1 MAHILRSN
9 ISDDGSFSAREGGN
23 PLNSHDVTIYSSLIM
38 PLNDDPL
45 SDEEFE
51 ELDEFLL
58 SDRCP
63 EDAMTMDSLHGFL
76 TAIVIGPEPV
86 AMAEWLPH
94 VWGTEADGEPK
105 FNSQKEQ
112 QRIMELLLRF
122 MQEIAITFE
131 VAPKEFE
138 PLYCEHEWNGKMLI
152 DGEGWA
158 MGFWEGINLRPT
170 AWEPIWSSE
179 LAPLLQPYYLLG
191 ADELDED
198 EEHLI
203 DDPIKQHKLA
213 IEAEANIHA
222 IRRFWIERSK
232 PDQPSAPSGK
242 SKSAGGNGP
251 CACGSGKKFKQCCG
265 AEPVL
270 H

>member
-1 MAHILRSN
+1 
-9 ISDDGSFSAREGGN
+9 
-23 PLNSHDVTIYSSLIM
+23 M
-38 PLNDDPL
+38 PINDEPL

-58 SDRCP
+58 SERCP

-76 TAIVIGPEPV
+76 TAIVIAPEQV
-86 AMAEWLPH
+86 AMSEWLPH
-94 VWGTEADGEPK
+94 VWGTEAGGVPK
-105 FNSQKEQ
+105 YKSKNEQ
-112 QRIMELLLRF
+112 QRIAELLLRF
-122 MQEIAITFE
+122 MREIAMTFE

-138 PLYCEHEWNGKMLI
+138 PLFCEHEWNGKMLI

-158 MGFWEGINLRPT
+158 MGFWEGINLRPS

-179 LAPLLQPYYLLG
+179 LAPLMQPFYLLG
-191 ADELDED
+191 AEELDED
-198 EEHLI
+198 EEQWI

-213 IEAEANIHA
+213 LDIEANIQA
-222 IRRFWIERSK
+222 IRRFWVDHSK
-232 PDQPSAPSGK
+232 PARKTPK
-242 SKSAGGNGP
+242 SSNQTAGSNGP
-251 CACGSGKKFKQCCG
+251 CVCGSGKKFKQCCG